1 MAKIDRSIPTGQGED
16 VTAGRQKGDRRTS
29 GRKIGSVGPGER
41 FARMHLSA
49 QGQSVWQMDW
59 DP

>member
-1 MAKIDRSIPTGQGED
+1 MAKIDRRIPTGQGED

-29 GRKIGSVGPGER
+29 GRKIGCVGPGER
-41 FARMHLSA
+41 SARMQLSA
-49 QGQSVWQMDW
+49 QSQSVCERDW